1 MERNRLIT
9 EQTYTVISPVSEKL
23 QVFSLQPS
31 LELALLLSELVE
43 PLKLQP
49 VNVRSTYETQEEDT
63 FGILASEWGRQ

>member
-1 MERNRLIT
+1 MERNRLII

-23 QVFSLQPS
+23 QAFSLQPS

-49 VNVRSTYETQEEDT
+49 VNVRSTCETQEEDT
-63 FGILASEWGRQ
+63 FDILASE

>member
-9 EQTYTVISPVSEKL
+9 EQTYIVISPASEKL

-63 FGILASEWGRQ
+63 FDILASEWGRQ